1 MHADSSGDR
10 EELLLA
16 ACLVRE
22 PSLAEG
28 RTGLVVRG
36 VEEFVDPGLG
46 RAFDRLREIRATH
59 PQLAA
64 VGIRYNLD
72 QGLHPHLDRALAA
85 WDSEAEQRHPQ
96 LPACPD
102 EVEVLAA
109 LVSRGARHRRF
120 DTLIRAI
127 AHHYRSG
134 DNDRAAESVHELLD
148 LVRTDDDQWVAANPY
163 AEHAAEILRR
173 EMEVH
178 GTGRGFPVHPELD
191 VLLHQRADWQ
201 GELVLLG
208 ARTKVGK
215 TALACW
221 WASRLVGSAGTV
233 APESQV
239 VFFCTEMTRAELLA
253 RIQQYLPDPEQIFS
267 PTPLGRP
274 RFLLFGK
281 EFFARTGSDP
291 DKRLAAFKAEIRR
304 FAVANLRWSEQHGLP
319 VADCWLAGVFVDY
332 LTSMLA
338 AGNDFTVCEEFIR
351 GADTSL
357 RVFDPGWFG
366 LGGRQFT
373 ELAGLPSNVMVCE
386 QVNAR
391 REPIPKVT
399 TDLRTGQ
406 THRPPLEPP
415 APTEVNGARSTFETA
430 SVFCML
436 ARDHEGR
443 IHPPEQA
450 VLRVSGRSVATR
462 QLPLRFVG
470 GKFEFPGDPAPAHE
484 QAAVDQV
491 EEPSVDP
498 AAEHAARLWLL
509 PSYVVSPPATE
520 HTDGTLVVAREMW
533 VPLDPQVDGWQ
544 PDPLG
549 P

>member
-1 MHADSSGDR
+1 MDADPASDR
-10 EELLLA
+10 EELLLT
-16 ACLVRE
+16 ACLVRD
-22 PSLAEG
+22 PSLADG
-28 RTGLVVRG
+28 RTGLVVSG
-36 VEEFVDPGLG
+36 SEEFADPGLG
-46 RAFDRLREIRATH
+46 RAFDRLREIRSTH
-59 PQLAA
+59 PHLAT

-72 QGLHPHLDRALAA
+72 LGLHPHLDRALTA

-109 LVSRGARHRRF
+109 LVSRRARHRRF
-120 DTLIRAI
+120 DALIRTI

-134 DNDRAAESVHELLD
+134 DNDRAGEAVHELLD
-148 LVRTDDDQWVAANPY
+148 VVRTDDDQWVAADPY
-163 AEHAAEILRR
+163 AEHAAEILRQ

-191 VLLHQRADWQ
+191 ILLHQRSDWL

-221 WASRLVGSAGTV
+221 WATRLVLAAALV

-239 VFFCTEMTRAELLA
+239 VFFCTEMTRAELLG
-253 RIQQYLPDPEQIFS
+253 RLQQYLPDPEQVFT

-281 EFFARTGSDP
+281 EFFARAGSDP
-291 DKRLAAFKAEIRR
+291 AKRLAAFKAEIRR
-304 FAVANLRWSEQHGLP
+304 FAVANLRWSEHHGLP
-319 VADCWLAGVFVDY
+319 IADCWLAACFVDY

-338 AGNDFTVCEEFIR
+338 SGNDFTVCEEFIR

-373 ELAGLPSNVMVCE
+373 TLAGLSSNVMVCE

-391 REPIPKVT
+391 REPTPRIT
-399 TDLRTGQ
+399 TDPRTGH

-450 VLRVSGRSVATR
+450 ILRISGRSVATR
-462 QLPLRFVG
+462 QLTLRFVG
-470 GKFEFPGDPAPAHE
+470 GKFEFPGDPTPARE
-484 QAAVDQV
+484 L
-491 EEPSVDP
+491 P
-498 AAEHAARLWLL
+498 AAELVEEVPVDQADEHVTRLWSL
-509 PSYVVSPPATE
+509 PSYVIAPPASE
-520 HTDGTLVVAREMW
+520 QVDGTLVVAREVW
-533 VPLDPQVDGWQ
+533 VPVDSAVAAWQ
-544 PDPLG
+544 PDPVK